1 MRKIVLIC
9 LSLLLMTACE
19 RDKRAWRFSYIQS
32 YYTYSDIQLKAV
44 GNGMEIDVLPVNSEF
59 LADIEGNGDRQAYE
73 NLRAHYG
80 DNSCSNPSYDGHIV
94 EGAFAI
100 DYESIE
106 LIAQCDWDGSHAQ
119 GSSLADVATVHL
131 RSYYP
136 YIASG
141 YKEYGAYSFGATI
154 PLPNVEP
161 ADLLMLGVLTPQR
174 INEAK
179 IATIN
184 ITPPAVAGEYPVTV
198 KMTTTDGQVFEKS
211 ITLTVE

>member
-44 GNGMEIDVLPVNSEF
+44 GNGMEIDVLPVNPEF

-73 NLRAHYG
+73 NLRAYYG
-80 DNSCSNPSYDGHIV
+80 DNSCSNPSYGGHIV

-106 LIAQCDWDGSHAQ
+106 LIAQCDWDGLHVQ
-119 GSSLADVATVHL
+119 GSSLADIATVHL

-136 YIASG
+136 FIASG
-141 YKEYGAYSFGATI
+141 YKEYRAYSYGAMV
-154 PLPNVEP
+154 PLSNVEP